1 MPQRSLQLQFACEE
15 DWEKFTGDDK
25 RRQCERCAKNVH
37 DLAALTRSQATELF
51 RRPPR
56 GGLCVRYVHD
66 GKGRVL
72 FRSERY
78 PGSMAWKRFV
88 PPIPIEADA
97 ETE

>member
-1 MPQRSLQLQFACEE
+1 MRRRSLQLHFSCDE
-15 DWEKFTGDDK
+15 DWESFRGDAKQRHCD
-25 RRQCERCAKNVH
+25 RCAKQVH
-37 DLAALTRSQATELF
+37 DLAALTRSEATELF

-88 PPIPIEADA
+88 PPAPSETDADA
-97 ETE
+97 E